1 MPVPVLKHLR
11 QFVIATI
18 FLIAAS
24 AAAQQAPHHFT
35 KKDYETAL
43 NNGLYEEAGVAAK
56 ARLDQAIRDGKVK
69 DFSTVELLDDLADV
83 QRLSGDFVTAIQNY
97 ELAVE
102 IVEDKRDMLDIAL
115 TEPLLGLGKSYL
127 ESGRADLALD
137 YLDRALH
144 IRSVNE
150 GPHSIEQAEAIEV
163 LADAYRTMGKPA
175 KASDAADRLQLLYE
189 RKYSPDGLE
198 LIPVLLKK
206 GHILGDLRDYRRQRS
221 AYNDA
226 LDIAQKQESKQSAQ
240 AVLPLVSLGNSH
252 SREYFEFYAS
262 ALDEEDLPDERLLDE
277 AETFYEAALEI
288 VKNSPDIDWRIQ
300 KDSLL
305 AIADFYTMTN
315 EQSRARVLYRTVWDL
330 LSGNDAQLMQRKQ
343 QLEQVTPLLQSEP
356 DLTVAIPADVDVEDA
371 SVELKTGNIVIQFTV
386 TRRGKLRDIGL
397 IEINPERND
406 RIESEVKRTLNGFI
420 YRPRFERGSAVDTV
434 GLLTRY
440 EFPYPESL
448 PVTQ

>member
-288 VKNSPDIDWRIQ
+288 VKNSPD
-300 KDSLL
+300 
-305 AIADFYTMTN
+305 
-315 EQSRARVLYRTVWDL
+315 QSRARVLYRTVWDL